1 LFGRKEVDVWR
12 EDEVTLYEAPD
23 LAGQWQWGSKV
34 LLPSENHLK
43 LQRKPYEGVRL
54 GGYLKPS
61 QM

>member
-23 LAGQWQWGSKV
+23 LAGQWGSKL

-43 LQRKPYEGVRL
+43 PQRNLRKESDPVAT
-54 GGYLKPS
+54 
-61 QM
+61 